1 MFISKTQIRIH
12 YAWTD
17 QMGLVYYGNYA
28 QLYEIGRTEA
38 LRSLGLTYKA
48 IEATGVIMPVT
59 EMHIRF
65 LRPALYD
72 DLVTVVT
79 TIKEMPLHSK
89 IIFHNE
95 IYNEKDELLNMGSVT
110 LYFINAKTMKRTD
123 IPEKIKGKL
132 ITYFAT
138 EPEIEPPFKQ

>member
-1 MFISKTQIRIH
+1 
-12 YAWTD
+12 
-17 QMGLVYYGNYA
+17 MGLVYYGNYA

-95 IYNEKDELLNMGSVT
+95 IYNEKEELLNMGSVT
-110 LYFINAKTMKRTD
+110 LYFINSKTMKRTD
-123 IPEKIKGKL
+123 IPEKIKEKL

-138 EPEIEPPFKQ
+138 EPQI

>member
-1 MFISKTQIRIH
+1 
-12 YAWTD
+12 
-17 QMGLVYYGNYA
+17 MGLVYYGNYA

-95 IYNEKDELLNMGSVT
+95 IYNEKEELLNMGSVT
-110 LYFINAKTMKRTD
+110 LYFINSKTMKRTD
-123 IPEKIKGKL
+123 IPEKIKEKL
-132 ITYFAT
+132 LRYFET
-138 EPEIEPPFKQ
+138 EKES

>member
-1 MFISKTQIRIH
+1 
-12 YAWTD
+12 
-17 QMGLVYYGNYA
+17 MGLVYYGNYA

-38 LRSLGLTYKA
+38 LRSLGLTYKE

-95 IYNEKDELLNMGSVT
+95 VYNEKDELLNMGSVT

-123 IPEKIKGKL
+123 IPEKIKEKL
-132 ITYFAT
+132 LRYFET
-138 EPEIEPPFKQ
+138 EKES

>member
-1 MFISKTQIRIH
+1 
-12 YAWTD
+12 
-17 QMGLVYYGNYA
+17 
-28 QLYEIGRTEA
+28 
-38 LRSLGLTYKA
+38 
-48 IEATGVIMPVT
+48 
-59 EMHIRF
+59 MHIRF

-95 IYNEKDELLNMGSVT
+95 IYNEKEELLNMGSVT
-110 LYFINAKTMKRTD
+110 LYFINSKTMKRTD
-123 IPEKIKGKL
+123 IPEKIKEKL

>member
-1 MFISKTQIRIH
+1 
-12 YAWTD
+12 
-17 QMGLVYYGNYA
+17 MGLVYYGNYA

-95 IYNEKDELLNMGSVT
+95 IYNEKDELLNMGNVT

-123 IPEKIKGKL
+123 IPEKIKEKL
-132 ITYFAT
+132 LRYFET
-138 EPEIEPPFKQ
+138 EKES

>member
-1 MFISKTQIRIH
+1 
-12 YAWTD
+12 
-17 QMGLVYYGNYA
+17 MGLVYYGNYA

-38 LRSLGLTYKA
+38 LRSLGLTYKE

-79 TIKEMPLHSK
+79 AIKEMPLHSK

-95 IYNEKDELLNMGSVT
+95 VYNEKDELLNMGSVT

-123 IPEKIKGKL
+123 IPEKIKEKL

-138 EPEIEPPFKQ
+138 EPQI